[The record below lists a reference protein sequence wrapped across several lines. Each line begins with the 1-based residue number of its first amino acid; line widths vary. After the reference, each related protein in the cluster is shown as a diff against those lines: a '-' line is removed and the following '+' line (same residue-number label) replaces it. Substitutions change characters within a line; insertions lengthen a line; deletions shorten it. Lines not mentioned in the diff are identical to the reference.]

1 MAILAYAGFFRY
13 DEVSRIRRSDILFEK
28 FFMKIF
34 IEKSKCDQYRA
45 GAWVHIARTNRR
57 HTCPYKVLNEYLE
70 TADIDSGG
78 DEFIFRGYVKTKA
91 GHKLKGNMHL
101 GYTTAREHILKAVEA
116 IGLNTKLYGS
126 HSFRRGGATYS
137 GGWASRIDFLK
148 TTDGGS
154 RRMQRTGILPT
165 ALRRSCLSRRGAV
178 VKGVEHISTIVL
190 INI

>member
-57 HTCPYKVLNEYLE
+57 HTCPYKVLTEYLE
-70 TADIDSGG
+70 TADMDSGD
-78 DEFIFRGYVKTKA
+78 DEFIFRGCVKTKA
-91 GHKLKGNMHL
+91 GHKLKGNMPIS
-101 GYTTAREHILKAVEA
+101 YTTAREHILKAVEA
-116 IGLNTKLYGS
+116 IGLNTKLYGL

-137 GGWASRIDFLK
+137 ARLQGLDFLK

-154 RRMQRTGILPT
+154 RRMQRTGMLPT
-165 ALRRSCLSRRGAV
+165 VLRRSCLYQ
-178 VKGVEHISTIVL
+178 KI
-190 INI
+190 